1 MERNKIK
8 NEIDGVL
15 DFYMYENCLSKEEA
29 SIPTAEIY
37 LYMYLDGA
45 IEAKDL
51 LDVLDGLRFKNL
63 QN

>member
-15 DFYMYENCLSKEEA
+15 DFYMYEYCLSKEEA
-29 SIPTAEIY
+29 KIPTAEIY

-51 LDVLDGLRFKNL
+51 LDVLDELRFNSVH
-63 QN
+63 N